1 MGLKKFF
8 DEIFITSNNL
18 EEADIRY
25 PIKLEYYKTSAE
37 TNTGNQYGIEIVKT
51 EYLENDIQ
59 IETAKIKN
67 IANNEAEQEKI
78 LRLLK
83 NNTVT
88 PVGAQD
94 VIEDLL
100 QK

>member
-1 MGLKKFF
+1 MDLRKFF
-8 DEIFITSNNL
+8 DEIFITGNNL
-18 EEADIRY
+18 EELDIKY
-25 PIKLEYYKTSAE
+25 PMKLEYYKTSTE
-37 TNTGNQYGIEIVKT
+37 VNTENKYGIEIVKT

-59 IETAKIKN
+59 IETAEIKN
-67 IANNEAEQEKI
+67 ITNNEQEQEK
-78 LRLLK
+78 LLNLLK

-88 PVGAQD
+88 PIGAQD